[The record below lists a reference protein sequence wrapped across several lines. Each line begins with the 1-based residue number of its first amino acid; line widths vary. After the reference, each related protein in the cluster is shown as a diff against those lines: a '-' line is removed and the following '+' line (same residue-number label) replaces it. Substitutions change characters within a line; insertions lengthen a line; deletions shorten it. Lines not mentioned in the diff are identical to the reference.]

1 MAAAPDRHALEVVD
15 LMRVRAEE
23 LDPVLDE
30 EKLAWRSNLSW
41 DFTSSADLV
50 RRFVKIQ
57 ALNGYALL
65 ASGVPVGYA
74 YYVCEDRKGLIGD
87 VFLMREVAT
96 PENEDLLLGPVLSSL
111 VSRAQVERIEA
122 QLMML
127 HGPFER
133 PLPFSAH
140 ANIFPRLFMLAELDT
155 ARMEHKG
162 DPSGVVFRYWSENV
176 QDEAAALIATAY
188 QQHVDSSIN
197 DQYRSFAGARR
208 FINNVVNYPG
218 CGSFYEGASIYAYDA
233 AGRMVGVILSSLV
246 AEETGHITQVC
257 VAPEAQGQGIGYELV
272 RRALTAFR
280 EVNCEKTS
288 LTVTASNVGAIRLYQ
303 QIGFRSV
310 RRFAAYV
317 WEGF

>member
-15 LMRVRAEE
+15 LMRIRAED

-65 ASGVPVGYA
+65 AGGVPVGYA
-74 YYVCEDRKGLIGD
+74 YYVCEDRKGLVGD

-96 PENEDLLLGPVLSSL
+96 PENEDLLLGPVLNAL
-111 VSRAQVERIEA
+111 VSRVRVERIEA

-133 PLPFSAH
+133 SMPWAAH
-140 ANIFPRLFMLAELDT
+140 ANIFPRLFMLADLDAAT
-155 ARMEHKG
+155 MDPKG
-162 DPSGVVFRYWSENV
+162 DTTGVFFREWTEDV
-176 QDEAAALIATAY
+176 QDDAAALIATAY
-188 QQHVDSSIN
+188 QHHVDSSIN

-208 FINNVVNYPG
+208 FINNGVNYPG
-218 CGSFYEGASIYAYDA
+218 CGSFYDGASIYAADA
-233 AGRMVGVILSSLV
+233 SGKMVGVILSSLV
-246 AEETGHITQVC
+246 ADDTGHITQVC
-257 VAPEAQGQGIGYELV
+257 VAPEAQGRGIGCELV

-280 EVNCEKTS
+280 EAGCEKTS
-288 LTVTASNVGAIRLYQ
+288 LTVTASNSGAIRLYQ